1 MYLKANGQILQ
12 TGLDKKNIRFQI
24 NRNLCPYSDL
34 EMVKK
39 RKNCFY
45 ICLQNFCDDNN
56 RQWQEKLYA
65 SKRKCFAR
73 EFLG

>member
-39 RKNCFY
+39 NKNRWDENVYSIAFTFACKTFVMTIIGSGRKNY
-45 ICLQNFCDDNN
+45 M
-56 RQWQEKLYA
+56 
-65 SKRKCFAR
+65 
-73 EFLG
+73 